1 MIQVVSIKGNKKF
14 RIIIVVVSVCII
26 VFGTIYYIKVYKP
39 ERLAIK
45 AYQIVNNEDLSQI
58 EFLEKV
64 LMLDTD
70 HFLLQGAQV
79 GIMWLFTKYR
89 MVEEIDLIV
98 DYYNRSEDPHLRTAI
113 IGGMGRIGTIKTV
126 DFLEKEL
133 AMNNNL
139 REIKSIYLSLFKIYF
154 QESEDQKEIQR
165 KIYKIYNGIK
175 LSDKELLLRKYL
187 IKYFEGEKDYLQE
200 LKDIAYGTDND
211 LKKELVDIFA
221 FEIENKNLIRNNKA
235 VVDIIQELYKDNEY
249 RNYLEGYY

>member
-79 GIMWLFTKYR
+79 RIMWLFTKYR
-89 MVEEIDLIV
+89 MVEQLDLII
-98 DYYNRSEDPHLRTAI
+98 DYYNRTEDSLLRSAI
-113 IGGMGRIGTIKTV
+113 IGLMGYIGTIKTV
-126 DFLEKEL
+126 DFLEMEL
-133 AMNNNL
+133 AKNNNL

-154 QESEDQKEIQR
+154 QESADQKEIQR
-165 KIYKIYNGIK
+165 KIYTIYNGKK
-175 LSDKELLLRKYL
+175 LTDKELLLRKYL
-187 IKYFEGEKDYLQE
+187 INYFEGEKDYLQE

-211 LKKELVDIFA
+211 LKEELVDIFA
-221 FEIENKNLIRNNKA
+221 FKIENKNLIRNDKA
-235 VVDIIQELYKDNEY
+235 VIEIIQELHKDKEY
-249 RNYLEGYY
+249 RNYLEEY

>member
-1 MIQVVSIKGNKKF
+1 MKGNKKF

-79 GIMWLFTKYR
+79 DIIFLFTKYR
-89 MVEEIDLIV
+89 MVEQLDLII
-98 DYYNRSEDPHLRTAI
+98 DYYNRTEDSLLRSAI
-113 IGGMGRIGTIKTV
+113 IGLMGYIGTIKIV
-126 DFLEKEL
+126 DFLEMEL
-133 AMNNNL
+133 AKNNNL

-154 QESEDQKEIQR
+154 QEIADQKEIQR
-165 KIYKIYNGIK
+165 KIYTIYNGKK
-175 LSDKELLLRKYL
+175 LTDKELLLRKYL
-187 IKYFEGEKDYLQE
+187 INYFEGEKDYLQE

-211 LKKELVDIFA
+211 LKEELVDIFA
-221 FEIENKNLIRNNKA
+221 FKIENKNLIRNDKA
-235 VVDIIQELYKDNEY
+235 VIEIIQELHKDKEY
-249 RNYLEGYY
+249 RNYLEEY